1 MPQTFLANLESW
13 GWTHHGTIRDENQDS
28 FLNWPSRTVWAV
40 ADGVGGG
47 SNGALASKTIVNS
60 LMNIPLPAS
69 FVEHVANASHALNQA
84 NRQLLAKAGGSA
96 QITASTVVALLIHE
110 DKVACLW
117 AGDSRCYLLRGGVL
131 YQCTSDH
138 TLRQQK
144 IATGDL
150 TAPEA
155 QRMIQGNIITNAVG
169 IDKELKLEQVT
180 FSLKADDRFLLCSD
194 GVSNLLSA
202 EAILRHL
209 SGNTARDAA
218 FMIAE
223 TLGNLPQPD
232 NVTFVAVFISGINN
246 RQSISTSQS

>member
-1 MPQTFLANLESW
+1 MKQIFLANLESW
-13 GWTHHGTIRDENQDS
+13 GWTHHGTVREDNQDS
-28 FLNWPSRTVWAV
+28 FLNWPSHTLWAV

-47 SNGALASKTIVNS
+47 SNGAVASKMIISS
-60 LMNIPLPAS
+60 LMNIPIPAS
-69 FVEHVANASHALNQA
+69 FAEHLDSVRHSLNQVNIKLFA
-84 NRQLLAKAGGSA
+84 AAGGSSV
-96 QITASTVVALLIHE
+96 TASTVVALLIYE
-110 DKVACLW
+110 DNVACLW

-144 IATGDL
+144 IQTGDL

-155 QRMIQGNIITNAVG
+155 NRMIQGNIITNAVG

-180 FSLKADDRFLLCSD
+180 FSLKAEDRFLLCSD

-209 SGNTARDAA
+209 SGNTAREAA
-218 FMIAE
+218 FMITE

-246 RQSISTSQS
+246 R

>member
-1 MPQTFLANLESW
+1 MRQTFLANLESW
-13 GWTHHGTIRDENQDS
+13 GWTHHGTVRDDNQDS
-28 FLNWPSRTVWAV
+28 FLNWPSRTLWAV

-47 SNGALASKTIVNS
+47 SNGALASRMIVNS

-69 FVEHVANASHALNQA
+69 FAEHAASVSHALKQA
-84 NRQLLAKAGGSA
+84 NSKLFEAAKNSA
-96 QITASTVVALLIHE
+96 DVTASTVVALLIHE

-144 IATGDL
+144 IKTGDL

-180 FSLKADDRFLLCSD
+180 FSLKAGDRFFLCSD

-202 EAILRHL
+202 EAILQHL
-209 SGNTARDAA
+209 SSSTARDAA
-218 FMIAE
+218 FMITE
-223 TLGNLPQPD
+223 TLSNLPQPD
-232 NVTFVAVFISGINN
+232 NVTFVTVFISGIK
-246 RQSISTSQS
+246 TP